1 MPKTLYTLTFRPSVK
16 IPTGTITLDVGKEQ
30 TFIFSSFAER
40 QKTLEWVA
48 AQGWPHSTS
57 IDQIMTDE
65 EARREVI
72 EVIENTCDYFGC
84 ALPKLVEK

>member
-16 IPTGTITLDVGKEQ
+16 IPAGTITLDVGREH
-30 TFIFSSFAER
+30 TYIFSSVEER

-57 IDQIMTDE
+57 IDLIMTDE
-65 EARREVI
+65 EARKEILEEV
-72 EVIENTCDYFGC
+72 ENTCDYFKS
-84 ALPKLVEK
+84 AFPKLVEK